1 MKSENY
7 RTNVKNQQQA
17 MFLIKTLQLH
27 VSDCQL
33 NFDLNTYYLSVTTS
47 REVSELV
54 CKVLTK
60 QGFLCE
66 KIKA

>member
-1 MKSENY
+1 MKSEDY

-17 MFLIKTLQLH
+17 MYLIKTLQLH
-27 VSDCQL
+27 MSDCQL
-33 NFDLNTYYLSVTTS
+33 NFNHNTYYLSVTTN
-47 REVSELV
+47 REVAELV
-54 CKVLTK
+54 CKVLNK